1 MPTAC
6 KTERRLGTMAYLW
19 FFLMNSKF
27 YSDLFVQVLFI
38 GLMYLI
44 TYIPGT
50 FWPSGYLVPCVGLW
64 PIIMIEMVVRCN
76 RNPEDAVGYD
86 LNRLFFCPLTIKSKY
101 YPLAILRTVLTAV
114 WSGVESISRN
124 MCGIFT

>member
-19 FFLMNSKF
+19 FFLMNSKI
-27 YSDLFVQVLFI
+27 YSDLFVQVLYI

-50 FWPSGYLVPCVGLW
+50 FWPSGYLIPCVGLW

-76 RNPEDAVGYD
+76 RNPEDAVG
-86 LNRLFFCPLTIKSKY
+86 
-101 YPLAILRTVLTAV
+101 
-114 WSGVESISRN
+114 
-124 MCGIFT
+124 